1 MGFWAGIKHA
11 LNSTLGTSDFK
22 PLDEIYKDT
31 VESLIN
37 SITVSA
43 SDNPLKILVSTQ
55 TDITRD
61 GIIRT
66 FNANSSGTVRIIAD
80 INAGNNVS
88 FSVINQS
95 GQQVGYKVAYDGAT
109 KLNMDINATK
119 GVTYT
124 IQIYGSYSYCYQLS
138 VCGDTVFGRP
148 IT

>member
-1 MGFWAGIKHA
+1 MGFWAGIKYA

-43 SDNPLKILVSTQ
+43 SDNPLKILVSTE
-55 TDITRD
+55 TSITRD
-61 GIIRT
+61 GIIKT
-66 FNANSSGTVRIIAD
+66 FNAKSSGTVRIIAD
-80 INAGNNVS
+80 INAGSTVT

-109 KLNMDINATK
+109 KLNMDINVTK

-138 VCGDTVFGRP
+138 VCGDTVLGRP